1 MLKMYK
7 KILLAYDGSQEG
19 RAALKQGAEL
29 AIMCQAEVCLLAVLA
44 PDIGVIYAEAAVPS
58 DLPDRMLA
66 DIQESLNEG
75 KAKLQDMGLAVETRL
90 ENGIP
95 AGEIS
100 RVADAIKADLVVVGH
115 REQGTLSRWWS
126 GSTGASLLAN
136 AKCSI
141 LIAIAPTPE
150 TPA

>member
-1 MLKMYK
+1 MYK

-29 AIMCQAEVCLLAVLA
+29 AVMCQAEVCLLAVLA

-75 KAKLQDMGLAVETRL
+75 KAKLQGMGLSVETRL

-95 AGEIS
+95 AGEIG
-100 RVADAIKADLVVVGH
+100 RVAKEIQSDLIVVGH
-115 REQGTLSRWWS
+115 REQGALSRWWG
-126 GSTGASLLAN
+126 GSTGASLLAH
-136 AKCSI
+136 APCSI
-141 LIAIAPTPE
+141 LIAIAPT
-150 TPA
+150 TQIDA

>member
-1 MLKMYK
+1 MYK

-29 AIMCQAEVCLLAVLA
+29 AAMCKADVCLMAVLA

-66 DIQESLNEG
+66 DIKASLEEG
-75 KAKLQDMGLAVETRL
+75 KAKLKDRGLEAETRL

-95 AGEIS
+95 ANEIG
-100 RVADAIKADLVVVGH
+100 RVAQDINADLIVVGH
-115 REQGTLSRWWS
+115 REQSALSRWWG
-126 GSTGASLLAN
+126 GSTGASLLAH
-136 AKCSI
+136 APCSI
-141 LIAIAPTPE
+141 LIAIAKD
-150 TPA
+150 A

>member
-1 MLKMYK
+1 MYQ

-29 AIMCQAEVCLLAVLA
+29 ATMCKADVCLLAVMS

-66 DIQESLNEG
+66 EIKASLQEG
-75 KAKLQDMGLAVETRL
+75 KAKLQDRGLSVETRL

-95 AGEIS
+95 ANEIG
-100 RVADAIKADLVVVGH
+100 RVAQEINADLIVVGH
-115 REQGTLSRWWS
+115 REQGALARWWG
-126 GSTGASLLAN
+126 GSTGASLLAH
-136 AKCSI
+136 APCSI
-141 LIAIAPTPE
+141 LIAIAKD
-150 TPA
+150 A